1 MRLPYKKRILRR
13 TPVLNKGRRNV
24 VIEEGFKMKRVL
36 VVGLAVVLAAGNA
49 FASGGSSN
57 YSSSTTT
64 GNTSSGST
72 TSTSSSGNSGNSGT
86 SAGQQGGARGGTVSH
101 SSGNRAPVVRAHPT
115 NVAVPN
121 NVPVNANARLHM
133 LDRSE
138 LLARQAAYFNR
149 NRVNP
154 VQSAGQSTDNAGQI
168 GGGVVQ
174 PVPPGEGLKGGRHYR
189 DDRDNLQ
196 SGSNA
201 PNGSKGTQ
209 ISNGRPIPAT
219 NTPPR
224 KGRPVLNFNNSDTM
238 SFKDACGRHRDHHD
252 RNWWRNHCTTIILIG
267 GGFYAWDLGY
277 WYPAYGYDN
286 YYSNYAYDGPIY
298 GYDGLPPDQIIAN
311 VQYALQQLGYFSEAV
326 DGVLG
331 GVTRSA
337 IEDYQVEN
345 NLPVTGAIDR
355 PLLVSLGL
363 IY

>member
-1 MRLPYKKRILRR
+1 MKRIL
-13 TPVLNKGRRNV
+13 
-24 VIEEGFKMKRVL
+24 VI
-36 VVGLAVVLAAGNA
+36 GLAIVLAAAGNV
-49 FASGGSSN
+49 FAGGNSNGQSGN
-57 YSSSTTT
+57 SSTTT
-64 GNTSSGST
+64 GNTSSTGN
-72 TSTSSSGNSGNSGT
+72 SSGS
-86 SAGQQGGARGGTVSH
+86 SAGQQSGGRSGTASH
-101 SSGNRAPVVRAHPT
+101 SSGTVGAPVAHHNPASIQRGAPA
-115 NVAVPN
+115 NINP
-121 NVPVNANARLHM
+121 NARVLPS
-133 LDRSE
+133 LERAE
-138 LLARQAAYFNR
+138 LLARQAAFYNQAAYYNR
-149 NRVNP
+149 SRMNP
-154 VQSAGQSTDNAGQI
+154 VQGMPQNTVNIGQVSPR
-168 GGGVVQ
+168 GGEADLPNQRGTRAR
-174 PVPPGEGLKGGRHYR
+174 RHH
-189 DDRDNLQ
+189 DD
-196 SGSNA
+196 GSNF
-201 PNGSKGTQ
+201 PNKTNGTSRADGTNGTQ
-209 ISNGRPIPAT
+209 ATNGGQPSNDRPMPAT
-219 NTPPR
+219 NTPPH

-238 SFKDACGRHRDHHD
+238 SFKDACGRHQDHHD

-345 NLPVTGAIDR
+345 DLPVTGAIDR